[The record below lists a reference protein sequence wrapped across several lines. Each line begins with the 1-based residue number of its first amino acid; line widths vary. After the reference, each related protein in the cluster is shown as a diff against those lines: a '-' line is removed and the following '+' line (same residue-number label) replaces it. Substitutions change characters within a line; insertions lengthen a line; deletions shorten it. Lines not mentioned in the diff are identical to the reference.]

1 MGLFN
6 FSLFSL
12 FYSYK
17 IQYMHGEI
25 YFDERQRKKRR
36 RFLKLK
42 IYGGIITLFIL
53 IAAAV
58 YVIAYS
64 PLFHIKNI
72 IQTNNDL
79 TQVNADQLIKNLKN
93 FFANQSKIAGFLGP
107 DNILIWNKEALTK
120 FTKAPAVA
128 GLTIKKDYFKREIQ
142 ISVKERERFG
152 VWCPLSSVDNAS
164 TTTAVAGGCWWF
176 DRSGVIF
183 AEASQLEG
191 QLINK
196 VDDFSGQSL
205 EAGKLVLEEKF
216 LNNLI
221 KIFDVL
227 DKSGLKIKSLRLEN
241 LQLQEIVANP
251 SAAAL
256 PKIYFSLRFDP
267 GFGVAAIESL
277 KNLGLEKISYIDLRA
292 ENRVYYKLK

>member
-1 MGLFN
+1 
-6 FSLFSL
+6 
-12 FYSYK
+12 
-17 IQYMHGEI
+17 MHGEI
-25 YFDERQRKKRR
+25 YLDERQKKKRR

-42 IYGGIITLFIL
+42 IYGGIIIIFIL

-58 YVIAYS
+58 YVIVYS

-72 IQTNNDL
+72 TQTNDDL
-79 TQVNADQLIKNLKN
+79 TQINADELIRNLKN

-107 DNILIWNKEALTK
+107 DNILIWNKEALVK
-120 FTKAPAVA
+120 FPKAPAVA
-128 GLTIKKDYFKREIQ
+128 ELTIEKDYFKREIK
-142 ISVKERERFG
+142 ISIKERERFG

-176 DRSGVIF
+176 DKNGVIF

-196 VDDFSGQSL
+196 VDDFSGRSL
-205 EAGKLVLEEKF
+205 ESGNSVLEEKF
-216 LNNLI
+216 LTNLI

-241 LQLQEIVANP
+241 LQLQEIVADP
-251 SAAAL
+251 SAVSL

-267 GFGVAAIESL
+267 SFGVAAIESL
-277 KNLGLEKISYIDLRA
+277 KNLGLEKIGYIDLRV
-292 ENRVYYKLK
+292 ENRAYYKLK

>member
-1 MGLFN
+1 
-6 FSLFSL
+6 
-12 FYSYK
+12 
-17 IQYMHGEI
+17 MHGQI
-25 YFDERQRKKRR
+25 YLDERQRKKRR

-42 IYGGIITLFIL
+42 IYGGIAIIFVLM
-53 IAAAV
+53 AATV

-72 IQTNNDL
+72 IQTNADL
-79 TQVNADQLIKNLKN
+79 TQINADELVGNLKN

-107 DNILIWNKEALTK
+107 DNILIWDKEALVK
-120 FTKAPAVA
+120 FPKAPAVA
-128 GLTIKKDYFKREIQ
+128 ELTIEKDYFKREIK
-142 ISVKERERFG
+142 IGIEERERFG
-152 VWCPLSSVDNAS
+152 VWCPSVGNAS
-164 TTTAVAGGCWWF
+164 TTTAVAGECWWF
-176 DRSGVIF
+176 DKNGVIF

-196 VDDFSGQSL
+196 VDDFSGRSL
-205 EAGKLVLEEKF
+205 EAGNLALEENF

-241 LQLQEIVANP
+241 LQFQEIVADP
-251 SAAAL
+251 PVTSL

-267 GFGVAAIESL
+267 GFGVAAIASL
-277 KNLGLEKISYIDLRA
+277 KNLGLEKISYIDLRV
-292 ENRVYYKLK
+292 ENRMYYKLK